1 MVGTSVRERMY
12 DAIIASTTASAS
24 GVNRY
29 FAAPVRKTTGTK
41 TMQMHSVETNAGTA
55 ICCAPSRIARRIGFP
70 CPRLRWMF
78 SISTVASSTRMPTAS
93 ARPPSVITFTVS
105 FSRCRMASEVRIESG
120 IEMQTISVLRQLPR
134 NSRIIE
140 RGEQRRDDRFFQH
153 AREWRRARR
162 SIDRTAASDAA
173 AGGSVERCAATSA

>member
-1 MVGTSVRERMY
+1 MVGTSVRERRY

-29 FAAPVRKTTGTK
+29 RAAPVRKITGTN

-55 ICCAPSRIARRIGFP
+55 ICCAPSRMARRIGLP

-93 ARPPSVITFTVS
+93 ASPPSVITLMVS
-105 FSRCRMASEVRIESG
+105 PSRCRMASEVRIESG
-120 IEMQTISVLRQLPR
+120 IEMQTMRVLRQLPR
-134 NSRIIE
+134 NSRII
-140 RGEQRRDDRFFQH
+140 RPVSSAAMHGFAQH
-153 AREWRRARR
+153 AR
-162 SIDRTAASDAA
+162 
-173 AGGSVERCAATSA
+173 